1 MNIFDK
7 LSVVSTVSIVSALL
21 AAVGCSKAA
30 SKTAAAPSATLVT
43 AAKPVAAAE
52 IDHVAVVQGT
62 LRTKFS
68 ALVSARIP
76 GTIDSI
82 FVEEGVS
89 VTNGTPLF
97 QVDRRTVENA
107 FRAAGDDLAI
117 AKAKLGEAEAACTKA
132 ELDDTRMAALVADRA
147 VTKDTAEKAALQHKI
162 ALASVASAKA
172 LVTKAESGLAIAQKN
187 LSDSLIVAPFDG
199 IVTRKLKDAGDY
211 VGPGVPVFMMENPSI
226 YEITISMNAD
236 NYDLVTEGKTQV
248 RLSTP
253 ASLKGRLFTVTY
265 KAPSV
270 HPVTRTFEIRAT
282 VPKAADLATGM
293 ILDGEVVFGTRKT
306 LAVPSAAI
314 ALRDGQWTVFAVK
327 DGKAEAIHVKKGAEW
342 QGMVEVLDTPAG
354 FADDQIV
361 TEGMLLLNPGDAVRL
376 Q

>member
-1 MNIFDK
+1 MNIFNK
-7 LSVVSTVSIVSALL
+7 LSIVSTVSIVSALFV
-21 AAVGCSKAA
+21 AAGCSKAA
-30 SKTAAAPSATLVT
+30 SKSAATPSATLVT
-43 AAKPVAAAE
+43 AAKPVPDAT

-68 ALVSARIP
+68 ALVAARIP

-117 AKAKLGEAEAACTKA
+117 AKAKLGEANAALEKA
-132 ELDDTRMAALVADRA
+132 ALDDARMVKLVADRA

-162 ALASVASAKA
+162 ASASVASAQA

-211 VGPGVPVFMMENPSI
+211 VGAGVPVFMMENPSI

-248 RLSTP
+248 RLSSP
-253 ASLKGRLFTVTY
+253 ASLKGKLFTVTY

-282 VPKAADLATGM
+282 VPKTADLATGM

-314 ALRDGQWTVFAVK
+314 ALRDGKWTVFAVK
-327 DGKAEAIHVKKGAEW
+327 DGKAEAITVTKGAEW
-342 QGMVEVLDTPAG
+342 NGMVEVLDVSAG